1 MPLHERSCPFCNPA
15 AEHIMSRNELA
26 YVQPDINPVSRGHM
40 LIIPFRHVSS
50 FFDVTREEQAAI
62 LALVHGLKEHLDTR
76 YHPTG
81 YNIGVNVGEAAG
93 QTIMHVHFHLIPRYT
108 GDARGQR
115 SGLRHVIPKPC
126 VWQRKISDFYPVRV
140 NKGMKRE

>member
-1 MPLHERSCPFCNPA
+1 MPLAGRSCPFCKPD
-15 AEHIMSRNELA
+15 EERIVSRNNLA

-40 LIIPFRHVSS
+40 LVIPYRHVPV
-50 FFDVTREEQAAI
+50 FFDTTREEQDAI
-62 LALVHGLKEHLDTR
+62 LDLILVTKEHLNTR
-76 YHPTG
+76 YHPSG
-81 YNIGVNVGEAAG
+81 YNIGVNVGVAAG
-93 QTIMHVHFHLIPRYT
+93 QAIMHVHFHIIPRYT